1 LAKRFWDLDPATP
14 RKTLQNLSFSLA
26 TGIEPGMGLYRGY
39 ILTRECME
47 AKGSHRLRYTGICD
61 QGPFEIVISQNRPL
75 FFIERDTLLPDLF
88 WGVERRQVT
97 LTSFDGKPVDALYFK
112 TQTLLYKARKILQE
126 KGIKTFEADLR
137 PEERFLM
144 ERFIQGGI
152 EFQGPCHSTGKIL
165 KFMDPKICKAEV
177 HPCFSI
183 LSLDIETGQR
193 GELYSIAVHFTG
205 PASSAGKKIKTGIVL
220 MKDDRA
226 PQKNTPQRGVR
237 QVPTEQHPLTGYDH
251 ESLPHGGK
259 LFRMSCERD
268 ILAAFLD
275 IMTLLDPDIIIGWH
289 VIGFD
294 LVFLEKKYQAR
305 GLKFSLGRDQGP
317 PKIREAQKGRFS
329 AHINGRIVIDGPPAM
344 RNAFYSFE
352 NFRLE
357 TVATQILGI
366 GKEIGEKGDKV
377 AEIERRF
384 LEDKK
389 GLAHY
394 NLVDCILVSDIFEKT
409 GLIDLTFKRAVISG
423 MAMDRVGMSVAA
435 FDHFMLPNIHRK
447 GLVAPNVQDI
457 QSQGHSSGGWVFAK
471 TPGFYEHIVVF
482 DFKSLYPSIIRTF
495 KIDPLSRLKADIH
508 PLNTPVNI
516 SFSRKLHVLP
526 DYIATLLDK
535 REQAKKMGD
544 PHLSQAIKILMN
556 SFYGV
561 MGTPGCRF
569 YNPGLPRAITGTGQW
584 ILKTTRNFLEQQGY
598 GVIYGDTDSVFV
610 QLNPT
615 QVSDC
620 EGAAKKL
627 AIDMNEFLTKKL
639 TDEFD
644 LASHL
649 EIEFEK
655 HFTRFF
661 LPAIRG
667 GGDGAKKRYVGL
679 VKKNHKEKLVFTGLE
694 FVRSDWTRFAKNFQY
709 NLFHRIFHDQEVT
722 QWIRQVV
729 SEVKNH
735 LHDEDLVYKKRL
747 TKSPK
752 DYVKLVP
759 PHVKA
764 ALLLK
769 DKGDNLREIYYVMTL
784 RGPIPMDLPHD
795 DLDYN
800 HYIQKQLKP
809 IADAA
814 LLSLDQ
820 SFTQIMGG
828 RQMTLF

>member
-1 LAKRFWDLDPATP
+1 
-14 RKTLQNLSFSLA
+14 
-26 TGIEPGMGLYRGY
+26 MGFYRGY
-39 ILTRECME
+39 ILTRDYIETR
-47 AKGSHRLRYTGICD
+47 GSHRLRYTGICD
-61 QGPFEIVISQNRPL
+61 QGPFEIMISRNRPL

-88 WGVERRQVT
+88 SGFERRQVM
-97 LTSFDGKPVDALYFK
+97 LTCFGGTTVDALYFK
-112 TQTLLYKARKILQE
+112 TQNLLYNARKILRE
-126 KGIKTFEADLR
+126 NGIKTFEADLR

-152 EFQGPCHSTGKIL
+152 EFQGTCHSNGTIL
-165 KFMDPKICKAEV
+165 KFMDPTIHKAEV

-183 LSLDIETGQR
+183 LSLDIETGQK

-205 PASSAGKKIKTGIVL
+205 PACSRIISKNMTEKSLAGKKIKTGIVL
-220 MKDDRA
+220 MKDDRMS
-226 PQKNTPQRGVR
+226 QKYKPQRIFKEVSL
-237 QVPTEQHPLTGYDH
+237 PDDQHLFPGYDP
-251 ESLPHGGK
+251 EIMPHGGK
-259 LFRMSCERD
+259 LFRMSNERD
-268 ILAAFLD
+268 MLLAFLD
-275 IMTLLDPDIIIGWH
+275 ILKILDPDIIIGWH

-294 LVFLEKKYQAR
+294 LVFLAKKYQAW
-305 GLKFSLGRDQGP
+305 GLKFSMGRDNGP

-329 AHINGRIVIDGPPAM
+329 AHITGRIVIDGPPAL

-352 NFRLE
+352 NYRLE
-357 TVATQILGI
+357 TVATQLLGT

-384 LEDKK
+384 QEDKK
-389 GLAHY
+389 GLALY
-394 NLVDCILVSDIFEKT
+394 NLMDCILVSDIFEKT

-423 MAMDRVGMSVAA
+423 MTMDRVGMSVAA
-435 FDHFMLPNIHRK
+435 FDHFMLPRVHRK
-447 GLVAPNVQDI
+447 GLVAPDVQDI

-471 TPGFYEHIVVF
+471 TPGFYEHIAVF

-516 SFSRKLHVLP
+516 SFSRQMHVLP
-526 DYIATLLDK
+526 DYITQLLDK
-535 REQAKKMGD
+535 REQAKKMD
-544 PHLSQAIKILMN
+544 DSHLSQAIKILMN

-561 MGTPGCRF
+561 MGTLGCRF
-569 YNPGLPRAITGTGQW
+569 YDSGLPRAITGTGQW

-615 QVSDC
+615 QLSDC
-620 EGAAKKL
+620 DGAAKKL
-627 AIDMNEFLTKKL
+627 AIDMNEFLTKKI
-639 TDEFD
+639 TAEFD
-644 LASHL
+644 LDSHL

-655 HFTRFF
+655 LFTRFF

-679 VKKNHKEKLVFTGLE
+679 VKKNNKEKLVFTGLE

-709 NLFHRIFHDQEVT
+709 DLFHRIFHGQEVAE
-722 QWIRQVV
+722 WIRQIV

-735 LHDEDLVYKKRL
+735 LHDDDLVYKKRL
-747 TKSPK
+747 TKSPR

-769 DKGDNLREIYYVMTL
+769 EKGENLREIYYVMTL
-784 RGPIPMDLPHD
+784 RGPIPIDLPHD

-800 HYIQKQLKP
+800 HYIQKQLRP
-809 IADAA
+809 IVDAA

>member
-1 LAKRFWDLDPATP
+1 
-14 RKTLQNLSFSLA
+14 
-26 TGIEPGMGLYRGY
+26 MGFYRGY
-39 ILTRECME
+39 ILTRDYIETR
-47 AKGSHRLRYTGICD
+47 GSHRLRYTGICD
-61 QGPFEIVISQNRPL
+61 QGPFEIMISRNRPL

-88 WGVERRQVT
+88 SGFERRQVM
-97 LTSFDGKPVDALYFK
+97 LTCFGGTTVDALYFK
-112 TQTLLYKARKILQE
+112 TQNLLYNARKILRE
-126 KGIKTFEADLR
+126 NGIKTFEADLR

-152 EFQGPCHSTGKIL
+152 EFQGTCHSNGTIL
-165 KFMDPKICKAEV
+165 KFMDPTIHKAEV

-183 LSLDIETGQR
+183 LSLDIETGQK

-205 PASSAGKKIKTGIVL
+205 PACSRIISKNMTEKSLAGKKIKTGIVL
-220 MKDDRA
+220 MKDDRMS
-226 PQKNTPQRGVR
+226 QKYKPQRIFKEVSL
-237 QVPTEQHPLTGYDH
+237 PDDQHLFPGYDP
-251 ESLPHGGK
+251 EIMPHGGK
-259 LFRMSCERD
+259 LFRMSNERD
-268 ILAAFLD
+268 MLLAFLD
-275 IMTLLDPDIIIGWH
+275 ILKILDPDIIIGWH

-294 LVFLEKKYQAR
+294 LVFLAKKYQAW
-305 GLKFSLGRDQGP
+305 GLKFSMGRDNGP

-329 AHINGRIVIDGPPAM
+329 AHITGRIVIDGPPAL

-352 NFRLE
+352 NYRLE
-357 TVATQILGI
+357 TVATQLLGT

-384 LEDKK
+384 QEDKK
-389 GLAHY
+389 GLALY
-394 NLVDCILVSDIFEKT
+394 NLMDCILVSDIFEKT

-423 MAMDRVGMSVAA
+423 MTMDRVGMSVAA
-435 FDHFMLPNIHRK
+435 FDHFMLPRVHRK
-447 GLVAPNVQDI
+447 GLVAPDVQDI

-471 TPGFYEHIVVF
+471 TPGFYEHIAVF

-516 SFSRKLHVLP
+516 SFSRQMHVLP
-526 DYIATLLDK
+526 DYITQLLDK

-561 MGTPGCRF
+561 MGTLGCRF
-569 YNPGLPRAITGTGQW
+569 YDSGLPRAITGTGQW

-615 QVSDC
+615 QLSDC
-620 EGAAKKL
+620 DGAAKKL
-627 AIDMNEFLTKKL
+627 AIDMNEFLTKKI
-639 TDEFD
+639 TAEFD
-644 LASHL
+644 LDSHL

-655 HFTRFF
+655 LFTRFF

-679 VKKNHKEKLVFTGLE
+679 VKKNNKEKLVFTGLE

-709 NLFHRIFHDQEVT
+709 DLFHRIFHGQEVAE
-722 QWIRQVV
+722 WIRQIV

-735 LHDEDLVYKKRL
+735 LHDDDLVYKKRL
-747 TKSPK
+747 TKSPR
-752 DYVKLVP
+752 DYIKLVP

-769 DKGDNLREIYYVMTL
+769 EKGENLREIYYVMTL
-784 RGPIPMDLPHD
+784 RGPIPIDLPHD

-800 HYIQKQLKP
+800 HYIQKQLRP

>member
-1 LAKRFWDLDPATP
+1 
-14 RKTLQNLSFSLA
+14 
-26 TGIEPGMGLYRGY
+26 MGLYRGY

-61 QGPFEIVISQNRPL
+61 QGPFEIVISRKWPL

-88 WGVERRQVT
+88 MEFDRRQVN
-97 LTSFDGKPVDALYFK
+97 LASFYGTPVDALYFK
-112 TQTLLYKARKILQE
+112 TQNLLYQARKILQG

-152 EFQGPCHSTGKIL
+152 QFQGPCRTRGKVL
-165 KFMDPKICKAEV
+165 EFLDPTICKADV
-177 HPCFSI
+177 HPSFSI

-205 PASSAGKKIKTGIVL
+205 PASLSGKKIKTGIVL
-220 MKDDRA
+220 MKDDSASTKNKPQGGSRQA
-226 PQKNTPQRGVR
+226 PGQGPKTD
-237 QVPTEQHPLTGYDH
+237 EQHPLPGYDH
-251 ESLPHGGK
+251 ENLLDGGK
-259 LFRMSCERD
+259 LYRMSCERD
-268 ILAAFLD
+268 MLAAFLD
-275 IMTLLDPDIIIGWH
+275 IMTLLDPDILIGWH

-294 LVFLEKKYQAR
+294 LVFLEKKYQAW
-305 GLKFSLGRDQGP
+305 GLNFSMGRDNGP
-317 PKIREAQKGRFS
+317 PKIRETQKGRFS
-329 AHINGRIVIDGPPAM
+329 AHINGRIVIDGPPAL

-357 TVATQILGI
+357 TVATQILGT
-366 GKEIGEKGDKV
+366 GKDIGEKADKV

-384 LEDKK
+384 LQDKK
-389 GLAHY
+389 ALARY
-394 NLVDCILVSDIFEKT
+394 NLMDCILVSDIFEKT

-435 FDHFMLPNIHRK
+435 FDHFMLPRIHRK

-457 QSQGHSSGGWVFAK
+457 QSQGQSSGGWVFAK

-495 KIDPLSRLKADIH
+495 KIDPLSRLKADIQ

-516 SFSRKLHVLP
+516 SFSRQIHVLP

-535 REQAKKMGD
+535 REQAKKKD
-544 PHLSQAIKILMN
+544 PHLAQAIKILMN

-584 ILKTTRNFLEQQGY
+584 ILKTTRSFLEQQGY

-610 QLNPT
+610 QLKPAE
-615 QVSDC
+615 VSDC
-620 EGAAKKL
+620 DGAAKKL

-644 LASHL
+644 LTSHL

-679 VKKNHKEKLVFTGLE
+679 VKNNNEEKLVFTGLE

-709 NLFHRIFHDQEVT
+709 DLFHRIFHDKEVT
-722 QWIRQVV
+722 KWIRQIV

-747 TKSPK
+747 TKAPR

-769 DKGDNLREIYYVMTL
+769 EKGDKLREIYYVMTL
-784 RGPIPMDLPHD
+784 RGPMPIDLPHH

-800 HYIQKQLKP
+800 HYIQKQLRP

-814 LLSLDQ
+814 LLSLDL
-820 SFTQIMGG
+820 SFTQIMQG

>member
-1 LAKRFWDLDPATP
+1 MEF
-14 RKTLQNLSFSLA
+14 
-26 TGIEPGMGLYRGY
+26 YRGY
-39 ILTRECME
+39 ILTRDYIEDC
-47 AKGSHRLRYTGICD
+47 GNHRLRYAGICD
-61 QGPFEIVISQNRPL
+61 QGPFEILIAKNQPL
-75 FFIERDTLLPDLF
+75 FFIERDRLLPDLF
-88 WGVERRQVT
+88 LGVERRQLD

-112 TQTLLYKARKILQE
+112 TQNLLYKARALLQ
-126 KGIKTFEADLR
+126 KNGIKTFEADLR

-152 EFQGPCHSTGKIL
+152 EFQGPCHSNGKIL
-165 KFMDPKICKAEV
+165 KFMDPLICKAEV

-205 PASSAGKKIKTGIVL
+205 PVSPGIVSKNPHENVPGKKIKTGIVL
-220 MKDDRA
+220 MKDDTA
-226 PQKNTPQRGVR
+226 PPKKTGGSR
-237 QVPTEQHPLTGYDH
+237 QVSKTDGLLLPGYDH
-251 ESLPHGGK
+251 ERMPNGGK
-259 LFRMSCERD
+259 LFRISCEKEM
-268 ILAAFLD
+268 LAAFLD
-275 IMTLLDPDIIIGWH
+275 IMNLLDPDIIIGWH

-294 LVFLEKKYQAR
+294 LVFLAKKYQAL
-305 GLKFSLGRDQGP
+305 GLNFSLGRDNGP
-317 PKIREAQKGRFS
+317 PEIRETQKGRFS
-329 AHINGRIVIDGPPAM
+329 VHINGRIVIDGPPAL

-357 TVATQILGI
+357 TVAIKILGT
-366 GKEIGEKGDKV
+366 GKDIGEKGDKV

-389 GLAHY
+389 ALAHY
-394 NLVDCILVSDIFEKT
+394 NLMDCILVSDIFEKT

-423 MAMDRVGMSVAA
+423 LSMDRVGMSVAA
-435 FDHFMLPNIHRK
+435 FDHFMLPQIHRK

-457 QSQGHSSGGWVFAK
+457 QSQGAGSGGWVFAK
-471 TPGFYEHIVVF
+471 NPGFYEHIAVF

-495 KIDPLSRLKADIH
+495 KIDPLSRLKADIQ

-516 SFSRKLHVLP
+516 CFSRQMHVLP
-526 DYIATLLDK
+526 DYITKLLDK

-569 YNPGLPRAITGTGQW
+569 YHPGLPRAITGTGQW

-598 GVIYGDTDSVFV
+598 AVIYGDTDSVFV
-610 QLNPT
+610 QLIPT
-615 QVSDC
+615 EVSACD
-620 EGAAKKL
+620 GTAKKL
-627 AIDMNEFLTKKL
+627 AVKINEFLTKKL

-644 LASHL
+644 LTSHL

-679 VKKNHKEKLVFTGLE
+679 VKENNEETLVFTGLE

-709 NLFHRIFHDQEVT
+709 DLFHRIFHDQEVEE
-722 QWIRQVV
+722 WIRQIV

-747 TKSPK
+747 TKSPRE
-752 DYVKLVP
+752 YVKLVP

-769 DKGDNLREIYYVMTL
+769 EKGDTLREIYYVMTL
-784 RGPIPMDLPHD
+784 RGPIPIELPHD

-800 HYIQKQLKP
+800 HYIQKQLRP

-828 RQMTLF
+828 RQMMLF

>member
-1 LAKRFWDLDPATP
+1 MQD
-14 RKTLQNLSFSLA
+14 LSFFLA
-26 TGIEPGMGLYRGY
+26 TGIETDMGFYRGY
-39 ILTRECME
+39 ILTRDYIETR
-47 AKGSHRLRYTGICD
+47 GSHRLRYTGICD
-61 QGPFEIVISQNRPL
+61 QGPFEIMISRNRPL

-88 WGVERRQVT
+88 LGFERRQVT
-97 LTSFDGKPVDALYFK
+97 LTCFGGTTVDALYFK
-112 TQTLLYKARKILQE
+112 TQNLLYNARKILRE
-126 KGIKTFEADLR
+126 NGIKTFEADLR

-152 EFQGPCHSTGKIL
+152 EFQGTCHSNGTIL
-165 KFMDPKICKAEV
+165 KFMDPTIHKAEV

-183 LSLDIETGQR
+183 LSLDIETGQK

-205 PASSAGKKIKTGIVL
+205 PACSGIISKNMTEKSLAGKKIKTGIVL
-220 MKDDRA
+220 MKDDRMS
-226 PQKNTPQRGVR
+226 QKYKPQRIFKEVSL
-237 QVPTEQHPLTGYDH
+237 PDDQHLFPGYDP
-251 ESLPHGGK
+251 EIMPHGGK
-259 LFRMSCERD
+259 LFRMSNERD
-268 ILAAFLD
+268 MLLAFLD
-275 IMTLLDPDIIIGWH
+275 ILKMLDPDIIIGWH

-294 LVFLEKKYQAR
+294 LVFLAKKYQAW
-305 GLKFSLGRDQGP
+305 GLKFSMGRDNGP

-329 AHINGRIVIDGPPAM
+329 AHITGRIVIDGPPAL

-352 NFRLE
+352 NYRLE
-357 TVATQILGI
+357 TVATQLLGT

-384 LEDKK
+384 QEDKK
-389 GLAHY
+389 GLALY
-394 NLVDCILVSDIFEKT
+394 NLMDCILVSDIFEKT

-423 MAMDRVGMSVAA
+423 MTMDRVGMSVAA
-435 FDHFMLPNIHRK
+435 FDHFMLPRVHRK
-447 GLVAPNVQDI
+447 GLVAPDVQDI

-471 TPGFYEHIVVF
+471 TPGFYEHIAVF

-516 SFSRKLHVLP
+516 SFSRQMHVLP
-526 DYIATLLDK
+526 DYITQLLDK
-535 REQAKKMGD
+535 REQAKKMD
-544 PHLSQAIKILMN
+544 DSHLSQAIKILMN

-561 MGTPGCRF
+561 MGTLGCRF
-569 YNPGLPRAITGTGQW
+569 YDSGLPRAITGTGQW

-615 QVSDC
+615 QLSDC
-620 EGAAKKL
+620 DGAAKKL
-627 AIDMNEFLTKKL
+627 AIDMNEFLTKKI
-639 TDEFD
+639 TAEFD
-644 LASHL
+644 LDSHL

-655 HFTRFF
+655 LFTRFF

-679 VKKNHKEKLVFTGLE
+679 VKKNNKEKLVFTGLE

-709 NLFHRIFHDQEVT
+709 DLFHRIFHGQEVAE
-722 QWIRQVV
+722 WIRQIV

-735 LHDEDLVYKKRL
+735 LHDDDLVYKKRL
-747 TKSPK
+747 TKSPR
-752 DYVKLVP
+752 DYIKLVP

-769 DKGDNLREIYYVMTL
+769 EKGENLREIYYVMTL
-784 RGPIPMDLPHD
+784 RGPIPIDLPHD

-800 HYIQKQLKP
+800 HYIQKQLRP